1 MLGLICLARR
11 PMGTIVMIDEVSREE
26 QIPKS
31 FAAKIFQSLVRAGL
45 VRSARGTGG
54 GFTLLRSPAE
64 ITVLDVIEAIEGK
77 IALQRC
83 LAEPA
88 ACDHTGGCAL
98 CGLFEQAQDR
108 VKEVFSR
115 TTLADLQKKHSP
127 VGDAHR
133 MGARSNRPVELKPEL
148 KSDL

>member
-1 MLGLICLARR
+1 MLGLMCLARR
-11 PMGTIVMIDEVSREE
+11 PLGTVVMIDDVSREE
-26 QIPKS
+26 RIPKS

-45 VRSARGTGG
+45 VRSNRGSGG
-54 GFTLLRSPAE
+54 GFTLAKAPEE

-83 LAEPA
+83 LTEPT
-88 ACDHTGGCAL
+88 ACDHSGGCAL

-115 TTLADLQKKHSP
+115 TNLADLARQHMP
-127 VGDAHR
+127 PIGGAHR
-133 MGARSNRPVELKPEL
+133 IGARHEQKIELKTL
-148 KSDL
+148 N